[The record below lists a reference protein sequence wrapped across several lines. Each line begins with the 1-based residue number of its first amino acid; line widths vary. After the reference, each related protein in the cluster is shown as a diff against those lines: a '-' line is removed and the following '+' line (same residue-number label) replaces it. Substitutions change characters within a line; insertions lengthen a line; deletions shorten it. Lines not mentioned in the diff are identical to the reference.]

1 MVVQLKNSLL
11 DEAQCE
17 DYNYFEECSLAEL
30 RERIRIELLA
40 QLALIGLDPSS
51 SESDRLD
58 TKELIRACHAQQRA
72 AFRASEQQ
80 FLVRYGRALLSHFA
94 GGSEVTPDAVDPQIS
109 LVLSGTEDAALF
121 RLATLLW
128 SVPVSR
134 GYGRRLRFLVRDRA
148 NGKLLGLFAL
158 TDPVFNLKA
167 RDTWIGWSVDERRQQ
182 LVHVM
187 DAHIVGAVPPYSL
200 LLGGK
205 VTAALMAS
213 QEVCDAFAAKYNHR
227 SGIIS
232 QQYKHA
238 QLLLITVTSALGR
251 SSLYNRLK
259 LPGTVDFVHIGQTT
273 GWGHFHIPQPL
284 FLLMRELLR
293 REGHTYAS
301 GHQFGQGPNWRLR
314 VAREALRRVGLD
326 PHMLQHGISR
336 EIYGVPLV
344 PNWRE
349 CLRGEEE
356 IGAAVRSS
364 AATIGTLAVNRWLIP
379 RAIRYPDYVR
389 WTRETTWEQLVGAT
403 Q

>member
-1 MVVQLKNSLL
+1 MT
-11 DEAQCE
+11 AH
-17 DYNYFEECSLAEL
+17 
-30 RERIRIELLA
+30 
-40 QLALIGLDPSS
+40 P
-51 SESDRLD
+51 ESQEPHRHPR
-58 TKELIRACHAQQRA
+58 T
-72 AFRASEQQ
+72 FRS
-80 FLVRYGRALLSHFA
+80 GRA
-94 GGSEVTPDAVDPQIS
+94 EYRAV
-109 LVLSGTEDAALF
+109 
-121 RLATLLW
+121 
-128 SVPVSR
+128 
-134 GYGRRLRFLVRDRA
+134 
-148 NGKLLGLFAL
+148 LGLFIVFAVSRVLYGLAGVRFDTAVPLRGYMHFIDVRLLQHDLWNSLWHFHAQPPLFNLFLGMVLHLPGGHGAWFHVCFVTMGAAL
-158 TDPVFNLKA
+158 T
-167 RDTWIGWSVDERRQQ
+167 
-182 LVHVM
+182 
-187 DAHIVGAVPPYSL
+187 
-200 LLGGK
+200 
-205 VTAALMAS
+205 VTM
-213 QEVCDAFAAKYNHR
+213 
-227 SGIIS
+227 
-232 QQYKHA
+232 
-238 QLLLITVTSALGR
+238 
-251 SSLYNRLK
+251 
-259 LPGTVDFVHIGQTT
+259 
-273 GWGHFHIPQPL
+273 